1 MTLACARCGFPNP
14 EDAVRC
20 RACSAPLQDTSSD
33 AAIKPKLRQ
42 IIAETRARTR
52 ARQRRGVT
60 VNPNR
65 VDVVPR
71 LPSGVVASDT
81 ALKTA
86 LEKSRQ
92 ARLEGLRE
100 ELRKGRQAFVE
111 PVSQSIPPQVLT
123 TPPAPASAPTACDTQ
138 PSASEP
144 TSSPTEQIAEAFLER
159 AELPVQAPA
168 EPVVEPPKKAPPSV
182 PNEHDAPGGELTQA
196 TEPEPAIEHHPS
208 AGAEE
213 PQQAGEPEL
222 PFKRL
227 NPSGGLQPAQTEPA
241 HEERLE
247 AAPKPIQPVKV
258 ASDPPTQA
266 EVPQAPQPVT
276 EPEAQAEEPD
286 APRTPSRLNVAARK
300 ALKQLQEAAQRLGQT
315 KPKET
320 VEVSNACA
328 LYGWRRLGATLIDS
342 VPVGALTSIWVAAE
356 LSAAKRP
363 PEEVLAT
370 WLLGESGGIPWGV
383 LLIALSWLVWCWVGI
398 FVWGAT
404 PGMKLTR
411 LSWVTQASWRR
422 FARPPLFLLSLLP
435 LGLGGTYALVDKNSR
450 AFSDILLRIT
460 WRTE

>member
-100 ELRKGRQAFVE
+100 ELRKGRPAFVE

-123 TPPAPASAPTACDTQ
+123 TPPAPASAPTASDTQ

-168 EPVVEPPKKAPPSV
+168 EPVVEPPKEAPPSA
-182 PNEHDAPGGELTQA
+182 PNEHDVPGGEPTQA
-196 TEPEPAIEHHPS
+196 T
-208 AGAEE
+208 
-213 PQQAGEPEL
+213 
-222 PFKRL
+222 
-227 NPSGGLQPAQTEPA
+227 
-241 HEERLE
+241 
-247 AAPKPIQPVKV
+247 
-258 ASDPPTQA
+258 
-266 EVPQAPQPVT
+266 
-276 EPEAQAEEPD
+276 
-286 APRTPSRLNVAARK
+286 
-300 ALKQLQEAAQRLGQT
+300 
-315 KPKET
+315 
-320 VEVSNACA
+320 
-328 LYGWRRLGATLIDS
+328 
-342 VPVGALTSIWVAAE
+342 
-356 LSAAKRP
+356 
-363 PEEVLAT
+363 
-370 WLLGESGGIPWGV
+370 
-383 LLIALSWLVWCWVGI
+383 
-398 FVWGAT
+398 
-404 PGMKLTR
+404 
-411 LSWVTQASWRR
+411 
-422 FARPPLFLLSLLP
+422 LSL
-435 LGLGGTYALVDKNSR
+435 
-450 AFSDILLRIT
+450 IHI
-460 WRTE
+460 

>member
-1 MTLACARCGFPNP
+1 MTLACSRCGFPNP

-100 ELRKGRQAFVE
+100 ELRKGRPAFVE

-123 TPPAPASAPTACDTQ
+123 TPPAPASAPTSSDTQ
-138 PSASEP
+138 PSASGP

-168 EPVVEPPKKAPPSV
+168 EPAVEPPKQALPSV

-196 TEPEPAIEHHPS
+196 TEPEPAIEHRPGVS
-208 AGAEE
+208 AEE

-227 NPSGGLQPAQTEPA
+227 NPSGGLQPAPTEPA

-247 AAPKPIQPVKV
+247 AAPEPIQPVKV
-258 ASDPPTQA
+258 ASDPPMQVEA
-266 EVPQAPQPVT
+266 PQAPQPVT

-342 VPVGALTSIWVAAE
+342 VPVGALASIWVAAE